1 MTYKQDYTELFKTI
15 LKLKTVEDCETF
27 FNDLC
32 TINELLA
39 MSQRVNAAK
48 LLLEKNSYEQVLKKT
63 NISSATLS
71 RVSKCV
77 KYGEGYKKFVQYE
90 EKQDKKE
97 DK

>member
-1 MTYKQDYTELFKTI
+1 MTHKQDYAELFNTI

-39 MSQRVNAAK
+39 MSQRVNAAR

-77 KYGEGYKKFVQYE
+77 KYGEGYKKFVEYE
-90 EKQDKKE
+90 QQDKKE
-97 DK
+97 NK